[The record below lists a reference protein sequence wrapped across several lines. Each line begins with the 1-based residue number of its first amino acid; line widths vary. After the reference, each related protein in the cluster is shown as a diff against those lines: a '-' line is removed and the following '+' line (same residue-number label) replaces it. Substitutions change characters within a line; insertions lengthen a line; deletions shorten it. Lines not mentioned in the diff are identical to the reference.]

1 MKFVIHNEKTLD
13 FVDVRA
19 YYKIKIRKNHSI
31 FYFEKEG
38 KYTNVNSS

>member
-1 MKFVIHNEKTLD
+1 MKFVIYNEKTID

-19 YYKIKIRKNHSI
+19 YYKIKIRKNYSI

-38 KYTNVNSS
+38 KYTNVHSS